1 MSNVNPQTAV
11 AAKDKAE
18 DLFVKGRLREAF
30 ETYEQVKAYGEKD
43 PRIFI
48 RMGDIARKLDNASMA
63 VDCYRDAVKTFVKQ
77 GFLIKAIAV
86 CKLIISIDPSQEDIQ
101 KKLAELAAKG
111 AAPMIAPAPV
121 KTGAA
126 AQKPE
131 AGAGSKPAPV
141 EVKRLPRVPLFSDFN
156 EEEFHAIVRI
166 VKARDIA
173 AGEYLFREGDGGDSL
188 FFISEGDVEV
198 IGRAKDGHEISFAR
212 LREGDVFGEFG
223 FFSDAV
229 RLTGIKAASR
239 TSLLELTKK
248 DLDEIIEQH
257 KRVGDILINFYKE
270 RVVDRLMAL
279 SDVFQPLSE
288 GDRKEILKRL
298 SIVSYQKGSIITRE
312 GEPGDTM
319 YLIKSGSIAVSVKGK
334 AGQETKLAEMKEG
347 DFFGEIAL
355 ATSRP
360 RMATITALTDVSLVE
375 FSRPLIKDILGKYP
389 AIKSILERVIK
400 ERASAVMTARE
411 SGVLT

>member
-1 MSNVNPQTAV
+1 MSNVSPQTAA

-30 ETYEQVKAYGEKD
+30 EAYEQVKSYGEKD

-48 RMGDIARKLDNASMA
+48 RMGDIARKLGDASVA
-63 VDCYRDAVKTFVKQ
+63 VECYKDAVKTFVKQ

-86 CKLIISIDPSQEDIQ
+86 CKLIISIDPSQEEIQ

-111 AAPMIAPAPV
+111 AAPMIATAPV
-121 KTGAA
+121 KTAA
-126 AQKPE
+126 VPKP
-131 AGAGSKPAPV
+131 GSPPAKEP
-141 EVKRLPRVPLFSDFN
+141 EEIRKLPKVPLFSDFN

-166 VKARDIA
+166 VRARDIA
-173 AGEYLFREGDGGDSL
+173 AGDYLFREGDSGDSL

-248 DLDEIIEQH
+248 DLDEIIRHH

-288 GDRKEILKRL
+288 SDRKEILKRL
-298 SIVSYQKGSIITRE
+298 SIVSYQKGSVITRE
-312 GEPGDTM
+312 GESGDTM
-319 YLIKSGSIAVSVKGK
+319 YLIKSGGVAVSVKGK
-334 AGQETKLAEMKEG
+334 AGKETKLAEMKEG

-355 ATSRP
+355 ATNRP

-411 SGVLT
+411 SGALT

>member
-48 RMGDIARKLDNASMA
+48 RMGDIARKQGNASVA

-111 AAPMIAPAPV
+111 AAPMITPAH
-121 KTGAA
+121 AA
-126 AQKPE
+126 ALKSE

-141 EVKRLPRVPLFSDFN
+141 ELKRLPKVPLFSDFN

-173 AGEYLFREGDGGDSL
+173 AGDYLFREGDSGDSL

-239 TSLLELTKK
+239 TSVLELTKK
-248 DLDEIIEQH
+248 DLDEIIQHH
-257 KRVGDILINFYKE
+257 KRVGEILINFYKE

-279 SDVFQPLSE
+279 SDVFQPLSAL
-288 GDRKEILKRL
+288 DRKEILKRL
-298 SIVSYQKGSIITRE
+298 SIVSCQKGSIIARE

-355 ATSRP
+355 ATNKP

-389 AIKSILERVIK
+389 AVKSILERVIK
-400 ERASAVMTARE
+400 ERASAVITARE
-411 SGVLT
+411 SGALT

>member
-1 MSNVNPQTAV
+1 MAA

-18 DLFVKGRLREAF
+18 DLFVKGRLKEAF

-48 RMGDIARKLDNASMA
+48 RMGDIARKLDNNSVA
-63 VDCYRDAVKTFVKQ
+63 VDSYKDAVKIFVKQ

-86 CKLIISIDPSQEDIQ
+86 CKLGISIDPSREDIQ
-101 KKLAELAAKG
+101 KMLAELAVKG
-111 AAPMIAPAPV
+111 GAPVITPPPV

-126 AQKPE
+126 APR
-131 AGAGSKPAPV
+131 PAIPPAK
-141 EVKRLPRVPLFSDFN
+141 EPASDIALPKVPLFSDFD
-156 EEEFHAIVRI
+156 EEEFHAIVKI
-166 VKARDIA
+166 VKAREVA
-173 AGEYLFREGDGGDSL
+173 AGDYLFREGDSGDSL
-188 FFISEGDVEV
+188 FFISEGEVEV
-198 IGRAKDGHEISFAR
+198 TGRAKDGNDISFAR

-239 TSLLELTKK
+239 ASLLELNKK
-248 DLDEIIEQH
+248 DLDDIIQHH

-279 SDVFQPLSE
+279 SDVFQPLSA

-298 SIVSYQKGSIITRE
+298 TIVSYKKGGIITKE

-319 YLIKSGSIAVSVKGK
+319 YLIKSGSISVSVKDK

-355 ATSRP
+355 ATNKP
-360 RMATITALTDVSLVE
+360 RMATIAALTDVSLVE

-389 AIKSILERVIK
+389 MIKSILERVIK